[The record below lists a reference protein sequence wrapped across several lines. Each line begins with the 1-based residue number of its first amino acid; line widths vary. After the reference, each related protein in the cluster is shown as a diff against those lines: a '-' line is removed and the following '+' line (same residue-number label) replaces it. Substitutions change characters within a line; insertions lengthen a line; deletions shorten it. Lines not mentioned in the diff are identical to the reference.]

1 MEASHYTGVR
11 ELDLSNW
18 HANAVAEKLN
28 HAVPAIKS
36 SAAFLSFLRA
46 NLALDPITISHTN
59 TPVLRPAANY
69 SPPPSPSSQASDPPL
84 TPLDDIPNLS
94 LEILSHPADKAQA
107 LNLISESIVEQ
118 RQQTALSLILHPL
131 SIAAVVTAVA
141 VVHHQ
146 TRSVYQNVGL
156 AHSIATITIF
166 LLACLA
172 IIHYLTLPYANIA
185 SSISPSYLHPTAPSP
200 LRAGT
205 TTAASACDEDFLLA
219 ARSGPNIIAAVVLRL
234 EPKQS
239 LALSAGGFSVTGP
252 PSGGKKRSRGSSGNA
267 GPLRGGKGVIRAW
280 TTGRKWRGCGV
291 GADLLHEAVRVTR
304 ERCGRDAEVGFALE
318 HVHSKMV
325 LPELFN
331 VAARKQER
339 RAAMALERVIGAWE
353 AARRRK

>member
-1 MEASHYTGVR
+1 MSQPDS
-11 ELDLSNW
+11 DL
-18 HANAVAEKLN
+18 V
-28 HAVPAIKS
+28 
-36 SAAFLSFLRA
+36 AAFLSFLRA

-59 TPVLRPAANY
+59 TPVLQPAANY

-84 TPLDDIPNLS
+84 TPLDDIPDLS

-107 LNLISESIVEQ
+107 LKLVSESIVEQ
-118 RQQTALSLILHPL
+118 RQKTALSLILHPL
-131 SIAAVVTAVA
+131 SIAAVVAAVA
-141 VVHHQ
+141 VVRHQ

-156 AHSIATITIF
+156 THSIAIITIF
-166 LLACLA
+166 LLTCLA
-172 IIHYLTLPYANIA
+172 VIHYLTLPYASLA

-219 ARSGPNIIAAVVLRL
+219 ARSGSTIIAAVVLRL

-252 PSGGKKRSRGSSGNA
+252 PSGGKKRSKGGSGNA

-280 TTGRKWRGCGV
+280 TT
-291 GADLLHEAVRVTR
+291 VRVTR

-339 RAAMALERVIGAWE
+339 RAAMALERVIGDWE